1 MSDNARLVALIAGI
15 GALLGG
21 GAMMAATGGGGF
33 PLAIV
38 GLLVLAS
45 LVWERRYGRQGRQ
58 KSIPHSDW
66 QLTDEK
72 FIDDET
78 GEAVE
83 VWIDP
88 LTGERR
94 YEPLGSHP
102 RIADRSTHR

>member
-1 MSDNARLVALIAGI
+1 MSANARLVALVAGLA
-15 GALLGG
+15 ALVGG
-21 GAMMAATGGGGF
+21 GAMMAATGGGF

-45 LVWERRYGRQGRQ
+45 LLWERRYGRQGRQ

-66 QLTDEK
+66 RLTDEK

-83 VWIDP
+83 VWVDP

-102 RIADRSTHR
+102 RIADPGTHR

>member
-1 MSDNARLVALIAGI
+1 MSANARLVVLVLG
-15 GALLGG
+15 LLMTLGG
-21 GAMMAATGGGGF
+21 GAMAAATGGGGL
-33 PLAIV
+33 PMVIV

-45 LVWERRYGRQGRQ
+45 LLYERRYGRQGRQ
-58 KSIPHSDW
+58 KSVPHSEW
-66 QLTDEK
+66 QLTDER

-94 YEPLGSHP
+94 YEPLGSNP